1 MGKFFFTIVTM
12 HAGRILLKLF
22 VFLIVFSFIFYLIRY
37 FNLQPKGNSNYIP
50 WLFSAISLIFSII
63 SGFVIQS
70 KWQTWNELI
79 DATHG
84 ETASLKQLHM
94 LASHFP
100 KSIQKTV
107 RDDIRSYL
115 MLIINESFLNN
126 RSYTRSNEVESSIY
140 ELEETVLD
148 IDYSEHPT
156 IGSLAFDLIRKC
168 IEYRE
173 KRLQNLSHKLP
184 IGVKLFTIIATVSVV
199 GSSLFIG
206 EDIRLY
212 DYIFTLV
219 ISLLAFGVYLLIDDL
234 DNPYRPGQWHLKN
247 DEYVILLEEVDEYI
261 KNPPQHHDVKQGK

>member
-1 MGKFFFTIVTM
+1 M
-12 HAGRILLKLF
+12 HAGRIFLKLCVFLF
-22 VFLIVFSFIFYLIRY
+22 VFTFVFFLIRY
-37 FNLQPKGNSNYIP
+37 LNLQPKQNSSYIP

-84 ETASLKQLHM
+84 ETSSLKQLHM

-100 KSIQKTV
+100 KNIQQTI
-107 RDDIRSYL
+107 RNDIRTYL

-126 RSYTRSNEVESSIY
+126 RSTKRSDEVERSIY
-140 ELEETVLD
+140 ALEETVLD
-148 IDYSEHPT
+148 IDYAEHPN

-184 IGVKLFTIIATVSVV
+184 IGVKLFTIIATIAVV
-199 GSSLFIG
+199 VSSLFIG

-212 DYIFTLV
+212 DYFFTLSV
-219 ISLLAFGVYLLIDDL
+219 SLLSFGVYLLIDDL

-247 DEYVILLEEVDEYI
+247 DEYVLLLEEVDEYI
-261 KNPPQHHDVKQGK
+261 KNPPKHHQVKK